1 MPNGAIVDAQGN
13 ITSVAGPEAQAP
25 ATPEAAP
32 AQTRPKVGDAIE
44 TPEDQQAIRD
54 ALVPQPTPQNA
65 ASLPDDT
72 TPQQAFLAFE
82 NTLAGNRFT
91 TPLGD
96 TVSFN
101 EGHFGRVTCAG
112 TPEGKDN
119 PSKRKGFIA
128 GYPSAQAAR
137 QALREGKV
145 TADQI
150 QGYQPGRAALIPSS
164 QTSFSAPNTSLRRK
178 APSTLSNNTTS
189 GTAEPSSPSSGSSAT
204 TSVSSPSTP
213 CRFAGVN

>member
-1 MPNGAIVDAQGN
+1 M
-13 ITSVAGPEAQAP
+13 
-25 ATPEAAP
+25 
-32 AQTRPKVGDAIE
+32 RPKVGDAIE

-65 ASLPDDT
+65 APLPDDT

-82 NTLAGNRFT
+82 NTLAGKRFI

-96 TVSFN
+96 AVSFN

-145 TADQI
+145 NADQI
-150 QGYQPGRAALIPSS
+150 QGYQPGRAALIPLIPDLI
-164 QTSFSAPNTSLRRK
+164 QHPQYIIEQDGA
-178 APSTLSNNTTS
+178 
-189 GTAEPSSPSSGSSAT
+189 
-204 TSVSSPSTP
+204 
-213 CRFAGVN
+213 